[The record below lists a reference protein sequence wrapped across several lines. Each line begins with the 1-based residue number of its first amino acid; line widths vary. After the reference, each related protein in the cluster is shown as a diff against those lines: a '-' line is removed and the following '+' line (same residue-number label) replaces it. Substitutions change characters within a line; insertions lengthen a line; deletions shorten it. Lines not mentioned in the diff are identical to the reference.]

1 MIWSDYGYLLEKNK
15 FGENSMIYQFF
26 TENHGKISGIIHK
39 DIISAKDMEKM
50 IQQLLKKNN
59 YDMIFMAAAVADY
72 KPEIYSLE
80 KIKSHEKNVNLKL
93 NQTTDILKN
102 IKSPKSLKVG
112 FALETSNGE
121 KNAKSKLES
130 KNLDYIILN
139 YANEENAGFD
149 SNTNHLF
156 LYSKEGYKKEFN
168 LDTKYRLS
176 LDLIKTI
183 IKNEKN
189 K

>member
-1 MIWSDYGYLLEKNK
+1 MYSITLKGLGLFPPAITARVELLMLITS
-15 FGENSMIYQFF
+15 F
-26 TENHGKISGIIHK
+26 
-39 DIISAKDMEKM
+39 
-50 IQQLLKKNN
+50 LVVL
-59 YDMIFMAAAVADY
+59 
-72 KPEIYSLE
+72 
-80 KIKSHEKNVNLKL
+80 
-93 NQTTDILKN
+93 
-102 IKSPKSLKVG
+102 KSPKSLKVG

-130 KNLDYIILN
+130 KKLDYIILN

-156 LYSKEGYKKEFN
+156 LYSKEGYKKEFD

-183 IKNEKN
+183 LIHFTLLLACA
-189 K
+189 